1 MKKLFFTIAVVGL
14 LSSCGNDAA
23 IEENN
28 ETTDS
33 LVTDISDELEN
44 IMAEDTATEETVVE
58 PEMTEAIPE
67 NKVEKMVSAS
77 GMTFCDCVKKQDELS
92 KIMEET
98 EDDELLMKTM
108 KEMDDLRK
116 GDCSFLFQNTL
127 STQDQ
132 VEARERKIKACLSK
146 K

>member
-1 MKKLFFTIAVVGL
+1 MKKLFITIAVIGL
-14 LSSCGNDAA
+14 LSSCGNGSST
-23 IEENN
+23 EEDIN
-28 ETTDS
+28 EIDS
-33 LVTDISDELEN
+33 LVTDVTSELEN
-44 IMAEDTATEETVVE
+44 IMAEDTAVEETVIE
-58 PEMTEAIPE
+58 PEMKEAIPE

-98 EDDELLMKTM
+98 EDDELLMNTM
-108 KEMDDLRK
+108 KEMDELRK

>member
-1 MKKLFFTIAVVGL
+1 MKKLFFAITVIGL
-14 LSSCGNDAA
+14 ISSCGND
-23 IEENN
+23 ITTEENI
-28 ETTDS
+28 ESTDS
-33 LVTDISDELEN
+33 LVTDVSSELEN
-44 IMAEDTATEETVVE
+44 IMAEDTAVEETVIE

-127 STQDQ
+127 SSQDQ
-132 VEARERKIKACLSK
+132 VEAREKKIKACLSK